1 MHMMIS
7 KHHEAGKLVCVIFE
21 QMFLTTNIYIV
32 RHHQKYN
39 KSTTINEDNT
49 YPVE

>member
-21 QMFLTTNIYIV
+21 QMFLTNIYIV